1 MGTAAAMIAS
11 STAMSPPEDLYSVNG
26 RVAVITGAS
35 TGLGARF
42 ASCLAARGAR
52 VVLAARRTQRIEK
65 LAEELRDQSAEAI
78 AVTCDVSLEVDV
90 ERLVQ
95 TAIDTFGKLDLL
107 INNAGLWVGGFAQEE
122 DLGGFRQVLEVN
134 LTGTFLCSQRAGR
147 VMLRQ
152 GKGVIINVASI
163 WGLGSASEP
172 TGGSVSYAASKAGVI
187 NLTRELAV
195 QWGRSGIRVNAIAP
209 GFFPTEINVDLFSSE
224 ERLAGIRQRTAMGRT
239 GRQEELDGVLL
250 FLASDASSYVT
261 GQTIFVD
268 GGWSAY

>member
-1 MGTAAAMIAS
+1 MRFSDDM
-11 STAMSPPEDLYSVNG
+11 YSVRD
-26 RVAVITGAS
+26 RVAIVTGAS

-42 ASCLAARGAR
+42 ASCLAAHGAR
-52 VVLAARRTQRIEK
+52 VVLAARRTERIES
-65 LAEELRDQSAEAI
+65 LAEGLRKDGAPAL
-78 AVTCDVSLEVDV
+78 AVTCDVSSEADVD
-90 ERLVQ
+90 RLVGQ
-95 TAIDTFGKLDLL
+95 TVETFGQIDLM
-107 INNAGLWVGGFAQEE
+107 INNAGLWAGGFAQDENLDE
-122 DLGGFRQVLEVN
+122 FREVLDVN
-134 LTGTFLCSQRAGR
+134 LTGTFLCSQKAGR

-152 GKGVIINVASI
+152 GAGVIINIASI
-163 WGLGSASEP
+163 WGSGSASEP

-209 GFFPTEINVDLFSSE
+209 GFFPTEINVNLFSSE
-224 ERLAGIRQRTAMGRT
+224 ERLESIRERIAMGRT
-239 GRQEELDGVLL
+239 GRPDELDGVLL

>member
-1 MGTAAAMIAS
+1 LTAPAIKPS
-11 STAMSPPEDLYSVNG
+11 EELYSVYG
-26 RVAVITGAS
+26 RVAIVTGAS
-35 TGLGARF
+35 SGLGARF

-52 VVLAARRTQRIEK
+52 VVLAARRTQQIER
-65 LAEELRDQSAEAI
+65 LAGELRRQGGEAL
-78 AVTCDVSLEVDV
+78 AVTCDVSLEADVDRAV
-90 ERLVQ
+90 EA
-95 TAIDTFGKLDLL
+95 AIDTFGRLDVLV
-107 INNAGLWVGGFAQEE
+107 NNAGLWFGGFAQDE
-122 DLGGFRQVLEVN
+122 DLGEFHQVLEVN

-152 GKGVIINVASI
+152 GKGVIINIASI
-163 WGLGSASEP
+163 LGEGSAFEAS
-172 TGGSVSYAASKAGVI
+172 GGSVAYAASKAGVI

-209 GFFPTEINVDLFSSE
+209 GYFPTEMNTEMFASE
-224 ERLAGIRQRTAMGRT
+224 ERLARIWPRTAMGRT
-239 GRQEELDGVLL
+239 GRPDELDGVLV

>member
-1 MGTAAAMIAS
+1 MKS
-11 STAMSPPEDLYSVNG
+11 YDELYSVRD

-35 TGLGARF
+35 MGLGARF
-42 ASCLAARGAR
+42 ASCLAAHGAR
-52 VVLAARRTQRIEK
+52 VVLAARRSNLIEK
-65 LAEELRDQSAEAI
+65 LAEELREQGSEAL
-78 AVTCDVSLEVDV
+78 AVTCDVSQEVDV
-90 ERLVQ
+90 ERLVH
-95 TAIDTFGKLDLL
+95 TAVDTFGTLDLL
-107 INNAGLWVGGFAQEE
+107 INNAGLWIGGFAQDE
-122 DLGGFRQVLEVN
+122 DPGGFRQVLEVN

-147 VMLRQ
+147 VMLQ
-152 GKGVIINVASI
+152 HGKGVIINIASV
-163 WGLGSASEP
+163 WGSGSASEP
-172 TGGSVSYAASKAGVI
+172 TGGSVAYAASKAGVI

-224 ERLAGIRQRTAMGRT
+224 ERLAGIRRRIAMGRT
-239 GRQEELDGVLL
+239 GRSEELDGTLL

>member
-1 MGTAAAMIAS
+1 MRTS
-11 STAMSPPEDLYSVNG
+11 DELHSVRD
-26 RVAVITGAS
+26 RVAIVTGAS

-42 ASCLAARGAR
+42 ASCLAANGAR
-52 VVLAARRTQRIEK
+52 VVLAARRTERIET
-65 LAEELRDQSAEAI
+65 LAEELRQRGAQAL
-78 AVTCDVSLEVDV
+78 AVTCDVSVEADVDRMV
-90 ERLVQ
+90 GQAV
-95 TAIDTFGKLDLL
+95 DTFGRLDLL
-107 INNAGLWVGGFAQEE
+107 VNNAGLWAGGFAQDENPDE
-122 DLGGFRQVLEVN
+122 FREVLAVN
-134 LTGTFLCSQRAGR
+134 LTGTFLCAQKAGR

-152 GKGVIINVASI
+152 GEGVIINIASI
-163 WGLGSASEP
+163 WGSGSASEP

-209 GFFPTEINVDLFSSE
+209 GFFPTEINVNLFSSE
-224 ERLAGIRQRTAMGRT
+224 DRLALIHERIAMGRT
-239 GRQEELDGVLL
+239 GRPDELDGVLF